1 MTETGLT
8 PRLNQNNKNMKHKTN
23 EQKLRG
29 LIKSLDTIE
38 VALLTE
44 RIEKIMELTLQDI
57 AEDPKKYDNFF
68 VHSSMYVS
76 FRVGHELFK

>member
-1 MTETGLT
+1 
-8 PRLNQNNKNMKHKTN
+8 MKRKTN

-38 VALLTE
+38 IALLTE

-57 AEDPKKYDNFF
+57 AENPENYDNFF
-68 VHSSMYVS
+68 VHSSMYVNLS
-76 FRVGHELFK
+76 NKVIAQLK

>member
-1 MTETGLT
+1 
-8 PRLNQNNKNMKHKTN
+8 MKHKTN

-57 AEDPKKYDNFF
+57 AQDPKKYDNFF
-68 VHSSMYVS
+68 VHSSMYVRLS
-76 FRVGHELFK
+76 NKVIAQLK

>member
-1 MTETGLT
+1 MSS
-8 PRLNQNNKNMKHKTN
+8 PLNQHNNNMKNKTN

-44 RIEKIMELTLQDI
+44 RIERIMELTLQDI
-57 AEDPKKYDNFF
+57 AEDPEKYNNFF
-68 VHSSMYVS
+68 VHSSLYVS
-76 FRVGHELFK
+76 LSNKVIAQLK

>member
-1 MTETGLT
+1 MEA
-8 PRLNQNNKNMKHKTN
+8 PHLNQNNKDMKNKTN

-44 RIEKIMELTLQDI
+44 RIERIMELTLQDI
-57 AEDPKKYDNFF
+57 AEDPEKYNNFF
-68 VHSSMYVS
+68 VHSSLYVS
-76 FRVGHELFK
+76 LSNKVIAQLK